1 MHISVEQCSLGR
13 ISCVCLDGTEAALY
27 STLQTIAS
35 QRCNVTVDVADAI
48 QTLVQNLL
56 ASGSLSSTGLVA
68 LSRLQYLTASNI
80 QILSNFPSSII
91 VPLISHLLSNI
102 DQLSQN
108 FLSNLISSDD
118 GTLRPAVA
126 TLMRAAE
133 LYLLAFSQTRAFN
146 TGATSIFDTI
156 AVQSL
161 VASIVRL
168 RSASL
173 PDRSLLTF
181 PRYSD
186 PQIGAF
192 SSQSAGD
199 SLTLDASALSA
210 LFTGNATTGSI
221 SISSILFDSLASY
234 LPTTVDSAGMNGQ
247 QVQINSQ
254 AISAVVFPAVQQQSS
269 AFVEVTLALRSP
281 LNNTN
286 QSVYCCSYQF
296 SNEYL

>member
-1 MHISVEQCSLGR
+1 MGR
-13 ISCVCLDGTEAALY
+13 ISCVCLDGTETALY
-27 STLQTIAS
+27 STLQAIAS
-35 QRCNVTVDVADAI
+35 QQCNVTVEVADAI

-56 ASGSLSSTGLVA
+56 SSGSLSSTALVA
-68 LSRLQYLTASNI
+68 LSRLQYLIASNI
-80 QILSNFPSSII
+80 QILSSFPSSITT
-91 VPLISHLLSNI
+91 PFISHLLSNI

-108 FLSNLISSDD
+108 FLSNLMSSDD
-118 GTLRPAVA
+118 GTLRRTVA

-133 LYLLAFSQTRAFN
+133 LYLLAFSRTLAFD
-146 TGATSIFDTI
+146 TGATFAFDTI

-161 VASIVRL
+161 ATSIVRV

-173 PDRSLLTF
+173 SDRSLFTF

-186 PQIGAF
+186 VQIGAF

-199 SLTLDASALSA
+199 TLTLDVSALSE
-210 LFTGNATTGSI
+210 LFTGNATTGSV
-221 SISSILFDSLASY
+221 SIASILFDSLASY
-234 LPTTVDSAGMNGQ
+234 LPTTVDYTGMNAQ
-247 QVQINSQ
+247 QVQINSR

-269 AFVEVTLALRSP
+269 AFVEVALSLRSP

-296 SNEYL
+296 TNEYS